1 MWIDQ
6 ALLVWTC
13 QRDKDMWSAHHALQQ
28 LPLEYPPS
36 IFCIGGHFDEV
47 TDTFVHLSLHPFEI
61 LNAESSHCKRIET
74 MIVVIYDRT
83 SPLNSV
89 NATRENYFF
98 AKETARGN

>member
-1 MWIDQ
+1 
-6 ALLVWTC
+6 
-13 QRDKDMWSAHHALQQ
+13 MWSAHHALQQ

-47 TDTFVHLSLHPFEI
+47 TDTLVHISLHPFEI
-61 LNAESSHCKRIET
+61 LNAESSHFKRIET

-98 AKETARGN
+98 AKETARRNEEREKREL